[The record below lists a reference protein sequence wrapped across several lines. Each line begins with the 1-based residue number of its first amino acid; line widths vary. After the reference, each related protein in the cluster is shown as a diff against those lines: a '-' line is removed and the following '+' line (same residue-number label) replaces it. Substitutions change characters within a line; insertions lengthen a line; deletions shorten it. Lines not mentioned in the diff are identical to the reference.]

1 MGWFDEQIKQRK
13 ARDNDTLQD
22 AYASLARAILGEN
35 AGFAPCDAR
44 MQAKGAIDEIL
55 AYYHFKGRE
64 IPDHVQDIDQQL
76 EYLLRPHGV
85 MRRRVT
91 LDQGWYKHAVGPL
104 LAMCQDGSVVAL
116 IPNST
121 FGYTFRDAVSGKR
134 MSVNEKTAQLFDGDA
149 IGFSK
154 PFPLERISNAQLLKY
169 IWQAVPRGVMA
180 MLVVATLLSTLVS
193 MLTPKITQLIF
204 STVIESGSLR
214 LLFAITVFSLGV
226 TISSLMIKVIS
237 NLLLSR
243 ISTQLDV
250 YVQAAT
256 MARVFNLPA
265 AFFKDYSAGELA
277 SITSHVNA
285 LSAMLVNSL
294 FSSGI
299 TSLFSLIY
307 IGQIF
312 SFAPALALPAVAVVL
327 VTLVL
332 TLSTT
337 TMECRRQRKLMELS
351 AKNSGMTYSLLTGV
365 QKVKLAGAEKRA
377 FSRWLQLYA
386 QEARVNYR
394 PPILVTLS
402 PALTA
407 LISAVGSIVIY
418 YFAIES
424 KVGVADYYAFTSA
437 YGMVSGAFASLAA
450 LAATIAQ
457 IKPVLEK
464 IRPIFDAVPEFSAE
478 KSVVSRLSGG
488 IELDN
493 VSFRYSDSMPMIVDG
508 MSLKIRPGQYVAIVG
523 KTGCGKSTLVRL
535 MLGFES
541 AQKGAIYYDGKNING
556 LDLKSL
562 RSHIGAV
569 IQNGKLFQGDIF
581 SNIAISAPELTL
593 DGAWEAA
600 EMAGLADEIR
610 QMPMGMNT
618 MITEGSGGISGGQ
631 RQRLL
636 IARAIAS
643 KPKIL
648 IFDEATSALDNIT
661 QKQVSDAL
669 AGLKCTRIVIAHR
682 LSTIRQCD
690 RILVLEG
697 GKIVEDGN
705 YEELVAKNGIFADLV
720 ERQRLDT

>member
-180 MLVVATLLSTLVS
+180 MLVVATLLATLVS

-457 IKPVLEK
+457 IKPILEK

>member
-35 AGFAPCDAR
+35 AGFAPCDVR

-104 LAMCQDGSVVAL
+104 LAMCKDGSVVAL

-154 PFPLERISNAQLLKY
+154 PFPLERISNVQLLKY

-180 MLVVATLLSTLVS
+180 MLVVATLLATLVS
-193 MLTPKITQLIF
+193 MLTPRITQLIF

-535 MLGFES
+535 LLGFES